1 MEQLIRLQPPITV
14 PDDLL
19 KKRIKRA
26 FIIVVAVFTLHAVP
40 RGAMREFFPIVR
52 WSMFA
57 GIGVYE
63 LEPSVTYGLTI
74 HTADGQTHE
83 ILYSSVA
90 HSSTGQLYAS
100 SGIADHDLQAWRI
113 INRAMTDES
122 DALRTEYKAVL
133 FDRITKYYETEI
145 TKVEIYRTV
154 YDVEIDQFPFVDF
167 NSPSEATALIDELT
181 AQSVA
186 VAVDAAQ

>member
-1 MEQLIRLQPPITV
+1 MESIRLQPPISV
-14 PDDLL
+14 PEYVL
-19 KKRIKRA
+19 KKRIKWG
-26 FIIVVAVFTLHAVP
+26 FIFVVVLFTLHAVP

-63 LEPSVTYGLTI
+63 LDPSVVYDLTV
-74 HTADGQTHE
+74 HTADGQTYE
-83 ILYSSVA
+83 MTYSGVA
-90 HSSTGQLYAS
+90 HSSTGQLLAS

-133 FDRITKYYETEI
+133 FDRITDYYETEI

-167 NSPSEATALIDELT
+167 DNPSEATTLIDELT
-181 AQSVA
+181 TQSVA
-186 VAVDAAQ
+186 AVDMAQ